1 MKTTITEQQAYKIY
15 DDMLDD
21 CYGMIDVCGYE
32 YDASTALKRIDP
44 IAYNVGFSDYI
55 SNCMEEDGYEI
66 EGY

>member
-1 MKTTITEQQAYKIY
+1 MKTTITEQQAYEIY

-21 CYGMIDVCGYE
+21 CYGMIDVCGYK

-55 SNCMEEDGYEI
+55 ANCMEEDGYEI